1 MEGVLGEGLLWA
13 PTDTRNGGEQKV
25 VHWPPEPPVSLK
37 PVPHKGSLYEVP
49 WNVPW

>member
-13 PTDTRNGGEQKV
+13 PTDTRNGGEQKA